1 MEKFSHALSSKPEAV
16 RRQEPEGDPLG
27 DLGEL
32 LREAGNNWSSF
43 WGYRHWQQP
52 FEGLQLPCEL

>member
-32 LREAGNNWSSF
+32 LREAQGNCIYIHLYKLEIYSSS
-43 WGYRHWQQP
+43 
-52 FEGLQLPCEL
+52 L